1 MKQLAVDLLS
11 KVDLADYR
19 QTMWS
24 GNKTVY
30 VTIQLLS
37 VEATIV
43 STCSAVVVHELG
55 EDLNGRHHA

>member
-11 KVDLADYR
+11 KIDLADYR

-43 STCSAVVVHELG
+43 STCSAVVVQN
-55 EDLNGRHHA
+55 LNGKQS